1 MSSRAP
7 PVELDFLGLRAAAPS
22 EQHGKSTGSSS
33 SLSSIRGMETSAI
46 ARIDPQLLRRVV
58 VARSPATTEEAP
70 AAPRPMTVF
79 YNGSVAVFA
88 VSHHTVIITARVRVR
103 LRLASSRP
111 RQAPRAP
118 PSPVTVFYNGSVAVF
133 DVSHHKGNHPQDEG
147 AEYSGEETVRE
158 GDGLEMMVERWRR
171 MGRLMR
177 KMV

>member
-70 AAPRPMTVF
+70 AAPSPM
-79 YNGSVAVFA
+79 
-88 VSHHTVIITARVRVR
+88 
-103 LRLASSRP
+103 
-111 RQAPRAP
+111 
-118 PSPVTVFYNGSVAVF
+118 TVFYNGSVAVF
-133 DVSHHKGNHPQDEG
+133 DVSHHKAEAIMQMARDVTMAERRDLGNNTPVGNSSKDIPLARTKSLQQFL
-147 AEYSGEETVRE
+147 VKRK
-158 GDGLEMMVERWRR
+158 ERTSCS
-171 MGRLMR
+171 L
-177 KMV
+177 

>member
-70 AAPRPMTVF
+70 AAPSPMTVF
-79 YNGSVAVFA
+79 YNGSVA
-88 VSHHTVIITARVRVR
+88 I
-103 LRLASSRP
+103 
-111 RQAPRAP
+111 
-118 PSPVTVFYNGSVAVF
+118 F
-133 DVSHHKGNHPQDEG
+133 DVSHHKAEAIMQMARDVTMAERRDLGNNTPVGNSSKDIPLARTKSLQQFL
-147 AEYSGEETVRE
+147 VKRK
-158 GDGLEMMVERWRR
+158 ERLTR
-171 MGRLMR
+171 MGPYHPGAATVSSNSLGV
-177 KMV
+177 KKEVEAA